1 MSRSNY
7 AELRSVVVGI
17 GIISRGNHRNSRG
30 PANEWLCVPGMGFL
44 GFPEDGR
51 SKFWRGSTA
60 VRTREIVWS
69 REVR

>member
-17 GIISRGNHRNSRG
+17 GIISRGNHRSSRS

-44 GFPEDGR
+44 GFPKDGR
-51 SKFWRGSTA
+51 SKFWRESTA
-60 VRTREIVWS
+60 VRMREIVPG